1 MVGAGMRRR
10 TKKSHHQLELP
21 LLRASNSCGSPD
33 AAAAPRPPLRLIKGS
48 GAKKPERLDS
58 RDAVVRVL
66 IEAGADLLLRRI
78 SSQRAEE
85 IRRRVDVVMGLFDR
99 VDGAPQLIPALK
111 RRLDELEALMRE
123 TRGLRA
129 GRSS

>member
-1 MVGAGMRRR
+1 MRRR
-10 TKKSHHQLELP
+10 KEGTQEQLEFFFERLP
-21 LLRASNSCGSPD
+21 ERSGPPAVQ
-33 AAAAPRPPLRLIKGS
+33 ARPPLRLIRGVGTKS
-48 GAKKPERLDS
+48 PERLDS

-85 IRRRVDVVMGLFDR
+85 IRRRVDKVMALFDR
-99 VDGAPQLIPALK
+99 VDRSPELIPSLK

-123 TRGLRA
+123 TRGWRTIRA
-129 GRSS
+129 R

>member
-1 MVGAGMRRR
+1 MRRR
-10 TKKSHHQLELP
+10 TKRTHHQLELR
-21 LLRASNSCGSPD
+21 LDRATHSCGSPD
-33 AAAAPRPPLRLIKGS
+33 APAALRPPLRLIKGS
-48 GAKKPERLDS
+48 GAKEPERLDS

-99 VDGAPQLIPALK
+99 VDGSPQLIPALK
-111 RRLDELEALMRE
+111 KRLDELEALMRE

-129 GRSS
+129 GRSR

>member
-1 MVGAGMRRR
+1 MRRHTKR
-10 TKKSHHQLELP
+10 TDSQLELP
-21 LLRASNSCGSPD
+21 LDRAISSCGSPD
-33 AAAAPRPPLRLIKGS
+33 AAAALRPPLRLIKGS

-85 IRRRVDVVMGLFDR
+85 IRRRVDAVMGLFDR

-129 GRSS
+129 GRSR